1 VLKVTEKKK
10 TKRISKVICLGYTVK
25 LFVQTAKVAIQVPN
39 LTRIV
44 YLLIC
49 FCRYVIDSL
58 HRPILNWTPEW
69 EFVSIS
75 QFLTPHNQGI

>member
-1 VLKVTEKKK
+1 MLKVTGKKK
-10 TKRISKVICLGYTVK
+10 KKHFKGYLSRLHSKVIY
-25 LFVQTAKVAIQVPN
+25 QTAKVAIQVQN

-44 YLLIC
+44 YLLVC

-69 EFVSIS
+69 EFVSIN
-75 QFLTPHNQGI
+75 QFLTSDNQGI